1 MTLLLFLEHV
11 IAFAAPAVV
20 VALILAAGLKLRP
33 ARAGSVA
40 ARLGLLSAA
49 GLLVLLAGLVFF
61 GRDGKVATYAALVL
75 VQGSLAWWLR
85 GR

>member
-11 IAFAAPAVV
+11 IAFIAPAVV
-20 VALILAAGLKLRP
+20 VGLILFVGLKLRP
-33 ARAGSVA
+33 ARPGSVA
-40 ARLGLLSAA
+40 MRLGVLVT
-49 GLLVLLAGLVFF
+49 GGVIVLLAGLVFF
-61 GRDGKVATYAALVL
+61 ERDGKVATYAALVL